1 MAEAESV
8 DKFYY
13 RVTPYPSAE
22 YVNWF
27 ESFVIEVDAAKKAEI
42 DAIFAQAPVFF
53 DGQIAAGSV
62 PYNRNYYAPG
72 QQVWNW
78 HFTSIGR
85 LYSADLYPFYGPPET
100 SAKRESN
107 PSDIAANP
115 QQWIATNGNYYFPT
129 GHLILGGPIDP
140 QRPKSLVS
148 SQTAFARSSDKC
160 RIRVDPW
167 LSIPPA

>member
-1 MAEAESV
+1 M
-8 DKFYY
+8 
-13 RVTPYPSAE
+13 
-22 YVNWF
+22 
-27 ESFVIEVDAAKKAEI
+27 IEVDAAKKAEI

-107 PSDIAANP
+107 PLQTLLRIHSSGLLQMGD
-115 QQWIATNGNYYFPT
+115 YYFPT

-140 QRPKSLVS
+140 QRPKSLAS

>member
-1 MAEAESV
+1 
-8 DKFYY
+8 
-13 RVTPYPSAE
+13 
-22 YVNWF
+22 
-27 ESFVIEVDAAKKAEI
+27 VIEVDAAKKAEI

-107 PSDIAANP
+107 LLQTLLRIHSSGLLQMGD
-115 QQWIATNGNYYFPT
+115 YYFPT

-140 QRPKSLVS
+140 QRPKSLS
-148 SQTAFARSSDKC
+148 EQSDGIRTEQRQMSHPCRSVAEHSASVGEATGSP
-160 RIRVDPW
+160 RRSRGF
-167 LSIPPA
+167 LLNG